1 MDAEI
6 VIRGKIFY
14 RKDKHHYTHFVISP
28 SLANEGYV
36 LSRVSRFLIALSK
49 TAIKNRETRKKQRNL
64 KSCKRVRSEIRKAYE

>member
-36 LSRVSRFLIALSK
+36 LSRVSRFLIAALENARPEKKITAKPEKLQKSK
-49 TAIKNRETRKKQRNL
+49 ERNP
-64 KSCKRVRSEIRKAYE
+64 KSL